1 MSDEIETAKQIATHP
16 LSLTSLVAAVG
27 WLGNKV
33 WRGHRHEV
41 ANMKDSISKQGEWL
55 AKLYEKLEAH
65 QRRDEEMFL
74 EVTKSMGDNHAE
86 LLKLLGG
93 KEDR

>member
-1 MSDEIETAKQIATHP
+1 MSDEIETAKQLATHP
-16 LSLTSLVAAVG
+16 LSITSLVAAVG

-33 WRGHRHEV
+33 WRGHRQEIGG
-41 ANMKDSISKQGEWL
+41 MKASIGKQGEWI

-74 EVTKSMGDNHAE
+74 EVTRTMGANHAE
-86 LLKLLGG
+86 ILKLLGE

>member
-1 MSDEIETAKQIATHP
+1 MSDEIEAAKQIATHP

-33 WRGHRHEV
+33 WRGHRLEM
-41 ANMKDSISKQGEWL
+41 ANMKDMQDKHGEYI
-55 AKLYEKLEAH
+55 AKLYEKLNEHAAN
-65 QRRDEEMFL
+65 DSEKFL
-74 EVTKSMGDNHAE
+74 ELTQTIGANHAE
-86 LLKLLGG
+86 LLKLLGD